1 MPETG
6 NTTMARDRSI
16 GDPRIEPMR
25 DIGFKE
31 GQQIEVFPDCDE
43 LAVAE
48 FTDKYDGQFEGR
60 AWSWFVRRRRRP
72 PVGNDS
78 LMHIFPAEFRPL
90 GIRED
95 VRGFDAQSLPV
106 RSSSD
111 RSCRQLPDLIQSAE
125 RFPCGLYDLFAV
137 RSKELYHAIDIVGDH
152 CIGHGF
158 DEVSARLRSHGASF
172 WVVSVAGN
180 CVPMR

>member
-6 NTTMARDRSI
+6 KTTMARDRSI

-158 DEVSARLRSHGASF
+158 DASTRSALD
-172 WVVSVAGN
+172 
-180 CVPMR
+180 